1 VLIPV
6 DDDNAAEAT
15 PWVTYLL
22 IALNVAIFFAGAYQH
37 QSDQWILRY
46 GHRAVQGMSLTIL
59 TSTFLHASIPH
70 LLGNMWFLWIT
81 GDNVEGRLGH
91 IRYLLFYVCA
101 GVISSLLSDHFL
113 SGAAARIP
121 SVGASGA
128 IAAVMGAY
136 LYLFPES
143 RIRIGCFIWL
153 LPPIMLFS
161 FKLPAL
167 VAIGFWFFE
176 QSQSHLFQVV
186 HGVTSPI
193 GYAAHVGGF
202 LFGAIA
208 MGLLHLAGWVRSDWA
223 HHQGPA
229 GPDENYYG

>member
-1 VLIPV
+1 MLIPV
-6 DDDNAAEAT
+6 DDDTASEGV
-15 PWVTYLL
+15 PWVTYLIL
-22 IALNVAIFFAGAYQH
+22 ALNVLVFLAGIH
-37 QSDQWILRY
+37 KGQSNQWILHY
-46 GHRAVQGMSLTIL
+46 GHRATQGFSLTML
-59 TSTFLHASIPH
+59 TSLFLHASVAH
-70 LLGNMWFLWIT
+70 LLGNIWFLWIT

-91 IRYLLFYVCA
+91 FRYLTLYVCA
-101 GVISSLLSDHFL
+101 GVVSSLLSDHFL
-113 SGAAARIP
+113 SGAAAKIP

-143 RIRIGCFIWL
+143 RIRIGCFVWL

-167 VAIGFWFFE
+167 AAIGFWFFE

-202 LFGAIA
+202 LFGALS

-223 HHQGPA
+223 HQGPSDQEEK
-229 GPDENYYG
+229 GPR

>member
-1 VLIPV
+1 MLIPV
-6 DDDNAAEAT
+6 DDDTASEAV

-22 IALNVAIFFAGAYQH
+22 IAVNLAVFFAGLYLH
-37 QSDQWILRY
+37 QSNQWILHY
-46 GHRAVQGMSLTIL
+46 GHRAAQGISLTMVTAI
-59 TSTFLHASIPH
+59 FLHASLAH
-70 LLGNMWFLWIT
+70 LLGNLWFLWIT

-91 IRYLLFYVCA
+91 LRYLLFYLSA
-101 GVISSLLSDHFL
+101 GLVSTFLSDHGL

-143 RIRIGCFIWL
+143 RIRIGCFVWL
-153 LPPIMLFS
+153 LPPIMVFS

-167 VAIGFWFFE
+167 VAIGFWFLE

-223 HHQGPA
+223 HQGPP
-229 GPDENYYG
+229 GPD

>member
-1 VLIPV
+1 MLIPV
-6 DDDNAAEAT
+6 DDDTASEGV

-22 IALNVAIFFAGAYQH
+22 IALNVAIYFGGLWKG
-37 QSDQWILRY
+37 QSDPWILHY
-46 GHRAVQGMSLTIL
+46 GHRAIQGISLTML
-59 TSTFLHASIPH
+59 TSLFLHASVPH

-81 GDNVEGRLGH
+81 GDNVEGRLGSW
-91 IRYLLFYVCA
+91 RYLVFYLCA
-101 GVISSLLSDHFL
+101 GFVSSLLSDHFL
-113 SGAAARIP
+113 SGAAAKIP

-193 GYAAHVGGF
+193 GYAAHVAGF
-202 LFGAIA
+202 LFGALA

-223 HHQGPA
+223 HQGAPVEEWR
-229 GPDENYYG
+229 GPV

>member
-1 VLIPV
+1 MLIPV
-6 DDDNAAEAT
+6 DDDAANEAV

-22 IALNVAIFFAGAYQH
+22 IAVNLVVFLAGWQMG
-37 QSDQWILRY
+37 QNNQWILHY
-46 GHRAVQGMSLTIL
+46 GHRAMQGISVTLL
-59 TSTFLHASIPH
+59 TSLFLHASLAH
-70 LLGNMWFLWIT
+70 LLGNLWFLWIT
-81 GDNVEGRLGH
+81 GDNVEGRLGSF
-91 IRYLLFYVCA
+91 RFLVFYVSA
-101 GVISSLLSDHFL
+101 GLVSSLLSDHFL
-113 SGAAARIP
+113 SGAAAKIP

-143 RIRIGCFIWL
+143 RIRIGCFVWL

-202 LFGAIA
+202 LFGALC

-223 HHQGPA
+223 HQGPP
-229 GPDENYYG
+229 GPE

>member
-1 VLIPV
+1 MLIPV
-6 DDDNAAEAT
+6 DDDTASEAV

-22 IALNVAIFFAGAYQH
+22 MALNVLIFFVGVQQGH
-37 QSDQWILRY
+37 SHQWITKY
-46 GHRAVQGMSLTIL
+46 GHRAFQGISLTLL
-59 TSTFLHASIPH
+59 TSLFLHASIPH
-70 LLGNMWFLWIT
+70 LIGNMWFLWIT

-91 IRYLLFYVCA
+91 WRYLVFYVCA
-101 GVISSLLSDHFL
+101 GVVAGLLSDHFL
-113 SGAAARIP
+113 SGVDLKTP

-143 RIRIGCFIWL
+143 RVRIGCFVWL
-153 LPPIMLFS
+153 LPPVMLFS

-186 HGVTSPI
+186 HGVTGPV

-202 LFGAIA
+202 LFGALS
-208 MGLLHLAGWVRSDWA
+208 MGLLHLAGWVRADWA
-223 HHQGPA
+223 HQGP
-229 GPDENYYG
+229 PVDEWKAPR

>member
-1 VLIPV
+1 MLIPV
-6 DDDNAAEAT
+6 DDDSVSEAV
-15 PWVTYLL
+15 PWVTYTL
-22 IALNVAIFFAGAYQH
+22 IGVNLAVFFAGAYQN
-37 QSDQWILRY
+37 QSNEWILHY
-46 GHRAVQGMSLTIL
+46 GHRAIQGISLTLL
-59 TSTFLHASIPH
+59 TSTFLHASVAH

-91 IRYLLFYVCA
+91 FRYLVLYLSA
-101 GVISSLLSDHFL
+101 GLVASLLSDHFL
-113 SGAAARIP
+113 AGPAARIP

-143 RIRIGCFIWL
+143 RIRIGCFVWL
-153 LPPIMLFS
+153 LPPIMVFS

-202 LFGAIA
+202 LFGALA

-223 HHQGPA
+223 HHA
-229 GPDENYYG
+229 DPDQ

>member
-1 VLIPV
+1 MLIPV
-6 DDDNAAEAT
+6 EGDSAGEGA
-15 PWVTYLL
+15 PLVTYLI
-22 IALNVAIFFAGAYQH
+22 IALNLAVFFVGVH
-37 QSDQWILRY
+37 QGQSEAWIVHY
-46 GHRAVQGMSLTIL
+46 GHRAAEGWSRTLL
-59 TSTFLHASIPH
+59 TSLFLHAGLAH

-81 GDNVEGRLGH
+81 GANVEGRLGH
-91 IRYLLFYVCA
+91 ARYLVFYLCA
-101 GVISSLLSDHFL
+101 GLVSSLLSDHFL
-113 SGAAARIP
+113 IGHAAKIP

-186 HGVTSPI
+186 HGVTGPV

-202 LFGAIA
+202 LFGAA
-208 MGLLHLAGWVRSDWA
+208 SMGLLHLAGWVRSDWA
-223 HHQGPA
+223 YQGPA
-229 GPDENYYG
+229 PP